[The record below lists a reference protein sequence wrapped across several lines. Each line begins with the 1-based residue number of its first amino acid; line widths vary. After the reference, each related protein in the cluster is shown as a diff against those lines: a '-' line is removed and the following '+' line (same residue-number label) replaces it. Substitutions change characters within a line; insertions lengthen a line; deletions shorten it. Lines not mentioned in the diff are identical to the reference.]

1 MSRTRKIRSFCYSLN
16 QTSLCLKFILN
27 FWSLETLIWLCI
39 HLSSTTGTFLNIGVI
54 GTERH
59 FFKSLLANNNNN
71 SNNILSFHRMKR
83 KSRRIDSCSPNHP
96 HSIIKIRK
104 ESLKNRDNG
113 GINIVLYKEVFQ
125 KWSYQAIKCDNG
137 EQMKNSTACHDRRA
151 YKFDLTTVLLVP
163 VETDDI
169 NQWCWLFKSGKKD
182 GNWPRYGNF
191 KFRFLIL
198 MKDDTVSTRPPQRDK
213 YSP

>member
-1 MSRTRKIRSFCYSLN
+1 MQSSLFN
-16 QTSLCLKFILN
+16 YR
-27 FWSLETLIWLCI
+27 
-39 HLSSTTGTFLNIGVI
+39 NIPVSA
-54 GTERH
+54 EVRR
-59 FFKSLLANNNNN
+59 FFKSSLVNNNNN

-198 MKDDTVSTRPPQRDK
+198 MKDDTVSIRPQYLGE
-213 YSP
+213 YSLHAYGSRWERKRWYKALYFDSSSVIIGQKLTK